1 MTKSSSEIS
10 ELITGCQGLVRS
22 IAWKIHQRL
31 PKSVDLDDLIGYGQV
46 GLAEAARDFDLQRGV
61 QFTTYAYYRVR
72 GSILDGLS
80 RMDWFTKADYARGS
94 YESSAN
100 DIMEGSRQEEVGD
113 DSKWF
118 HQTTHALSMSYIM
131 THWADSGV
139 AEPSNTITPCDNAET
154 EDLRQKIRS
163 MLDDLTPQEQTLMR
177 GIYFDGLTVK
187 AAGEKIGIT
196 KGWASRLHARTLE
209 SLAIQLCDNHDQPST
224 SQPRPAKQNQ
234 QMAVPAGTSL
244 RQLK

>member
-10 ELITGCQGLVRS
+10 DLITGCQGLVRS

-46 GLAEAARDFDLQRGV
+46 GLAEAARDFDRQRGV

-72 GSILDGLS
+72 GAILDGLS

-100 DIMEGSRQEEVGD
+100 DIMEGSRQTESGD
-113 DSKWF
+113 DSQWF
-118 HQTTHALSMSYIM
+118 RQTTQSLSMSYIM

-139 AEPSNTITPCDNAET
+139 AEPSSPITPCDNAET
-154 EDLRQKIRS
+154 EDLREKIRT
-163 MLDDLTPQEQTLMR
+163 MLDALTPQEQTLIR

-187 AAGEKIGIT
+187 AAGERVGIT

-209 SLAIQLCDNHDQPST
+209 SLAIQLCDSHDAAPQSHAGP
-224 SQPRPAKQNQ
+224 PKQCKPVT
-234 QMAVPAGTSL
+234 VPARES
-244 RQLK
+244 RKQLK